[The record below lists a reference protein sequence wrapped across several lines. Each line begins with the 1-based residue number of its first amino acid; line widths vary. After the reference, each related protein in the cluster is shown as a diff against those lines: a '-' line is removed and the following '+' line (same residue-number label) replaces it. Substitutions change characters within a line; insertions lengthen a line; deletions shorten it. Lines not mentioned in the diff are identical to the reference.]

1 VVTASSVWSSLQTG
15 SQQSTKLYKQGVRW
29 ISRWVERRRRKGRWN
44 GWGGGGGIAKETEA
58 TDEAALDLRFNRDSE
73 GLEALRFKHPVPGL
87 GCHRLK
93 WAFEDCWTDVITF

>member
-1 VVTASSVWSSLQTG
+1 
-15 SQQSTKLYKQGVRW
+15 
-29 ISRWVERRRRKGRWN
+29 VERRRRKGRWN